1 MMFLESALRG
11 LTLWKALST
20 ILYNQI
26 QFNKSLQKIECNTAL
41 KARTNHM
48 FCAGFFSANNFSNFF
63 GFNLAN
69 HTCNSLYGAERGTNT
84 FHVITERR

>member
-1 MMFLESALRG
+1 M
-11 LTLWKALST
+11 LWKALST

-48 FCAGFFSANNFSNFF
+48 FCAGFFSANNFF
-63 GFNLAN
+63 GFKLAN
-69 HTCNSLYGAERGTNT
+69 HTCNSLYGAKRGTNT